1 MGLGNEAMVDRVE
14 LGRPRWGEI
23 SIYQP
28 SGAGRP
34 GASFL
39 PSRPRAKLADQ
50 TQRSTL
56 GRAQS
61 PEVER
66 GQKQHNFKKHI
77 LGCLG
82 GRTMIQT
89 CQNFFPMSTHFRQ
102 NMAIFLAT
110 VIGSHPEASEP
121 ARPEGWGGVAEA

>member
-34 GASFL
+34 GNDG
-39 PSRPRAKLADQ
+39 PRAKLADQ

-77 LGCLG
+77 LRRLG
-82 GRTMIQT
+82 GRAMIQT

-110 VIGSHPEASEP
+110 VIGPHPEAGEP
-121 ARPEGWGGVAEA
+121 ARTEGWGGVAEA